1 MKKIHQDEICFTK
14 QRDSV
19 LNFQGSFL
27 SCLVISGLH
36 MIDLLLSSMLNWRK
50 GELFLEDQITG
61 WNSIISEK
69 SQVQESCNHEN
80 ADEDGLLPMAQMMR
94 TENEDRV
101 VAVQW

>member
-1 MKKIHQDEICFTK
+1 VEQPM
-14 QRDSV
+14 
-19 LNFQGSFL
+19 
-27 SCLVISGLH
+27 
-36 MIDLLLSSMLNWRK
+36 K

-101 VAVQW
+101 VAVQWRILNDEWLNWSWVLMSWVSNRLRDLDNRCIQ